1 MGLFIDNS
9 GNLKYQ
15 GPSGDPAVVAEANG
29 SVYLA
34 PMQVPH
40 SITQGEFSNNTTTFL
55 TIGSTLFDPSAY
67 FNSNDA
73 ITRTINLVVLSRV
86 TAGVTGQFRLYNVTD
101 GTPVAS
107 TLTSVTDSTHLNTA
121 SSTIS
126 LSIPS
131 DISNSAKIYELQIR
145 IEDPDPVEEGNLY
158 SCFGAFFMVA
168 WS

>member
-1 MGLFIDNS
+1 MGLYIDES

-15 GPSGDPAVVAEANG
+15 GTSGDPAVVAEANG
-29 SVYLA
+29 NVYLA

-40 SITQGEFSNNTTTFL
+40 AIAQGEFSNNTNTFL

-73 ITRTINLVVLSRV
+73 ITRTINLIVLSRV
-86 TAGVTGQFRLYNVTD
+86 SEGVTGQFRLYNVTD
-101 GTPVAS
+101 GSPIVS
-107 TLTSVTDSTHLNTA
+107 TLTSVTDATHLSTA

-126 LSIPS
+126 LSIPAEL
-131 DISNSAKIYELQIR
+131 SNSAKIYELQIR
-145 IEDPDPVEEGNLY
+145 IDDPDPVEDTNLY

>member
-1 MGLFIDNS
+1 MGLFVDTS

-15 GPSGDPAVVAEANG
+15 GPSGSPAVVAEANG
-29 SVYLA
+29 NVYLA

-40 SITQGEFSNNTTTFL
+40 AIAQGEFSNSTNTFL

-101 GTPVAS
+101 GLPVTG
-107 TLTSVTDSTHLNTA
+107 TLTSVTDSTHLSTA
-121 SSTIS
+121 STTIS
-126 LSIPS
+126 LSIPTN
-131 DISNSAKIYELQIR
+131 IVNSAKIYEVQIR
-145 IEDPDPVEEGNLY
+145 IDDPDPVEAENLY

>member
-1 MGLFIDNS
+1 MGLFVDTS

-15 GPSGDPAVVAEANG
+15 GPSGSPAVVAEANG
-29 SVYLA
+29 NVYLA

-40 SITQGEFSNNTTTFL
+40 AIAQGEFSNNTNTFL

-73 ITRTINLVVLSRV
+73 ITRTINLIVLSRV
-86 TAGVTGQFRLYNVTD
+86 TAGVTGQFRIYNVTD
-101 GTPVAS
+101 GSPVAS
-107 TLTSVTDSTHLNTA
+107 TLTSVTDSTHLSTA
-121 SSTIS
+121 SSNIA
-126 LSIPS
+126 LSIPA
-131 DISNSAKIYELQIR
+131 DLPNSAKIYELQIR
-145 IEDPDPVEEGNLY
+145 VDDPDPIEDGNLY